1 MHLSVFVYVV
11 NKCFFFED
19 AFIKRKGP

>member
-1 MHLSVFVYVV
+1 MHLSGFVYVV